1 MGTSVDRELTVRER
15 ARMPEARQ
23 EMLNAGTRGC
33 ATKFTYLAAFDGT
46 RNDRD
51 HRELAG
57 VDEVTN
63 IAKLASQ
70 AETSSK
76 STPDL
81 TFGYFKG
88 VGTGGDQGGIV
99 NAGVAPSLA
108 IEAAAQSAYLRFRNE
123 ALDYLER
130 NKRSGATT
138 ADIGAAAIGFS
149 RGSAAAIRFAQ
160 LVNEKGLSGPGGEEI
175 IPPGKVPVTGL
186 ALIDPVARFVDQPM
200 DIPPNVQGQVLSVV
214 ADHETRADFRPL
226 HYANDPRVTEVR
238 HPGNHVGVG
247 GGYDRNGTAANVL
260 EGVTGYLQQRG
271 VQVTDVAPDNRHRA
285 DAPQKIYSEAY
296 QTAHNGD
303 VMTDEAGKKQL
314 AWRVDDPEKG
324 RVLATPKMSEQHKQ
338 VLRQSMTEL
347 SPGLKAHGLSPEQ
360 CLQVSAACTVCA
372 ARHQPDWGDPRRFLV
387 SKDGEKVA
395 VQHQNGRFDEVRVD
409 QALER
414 SAVSHLRDLQGSE
427 RTPTQEAKT
436 PVVTPEPAAP
446 ALERTP

>member
-1 MGTSVDRELTVRER
+1 MGTSVER
-15 ARMPEARQ
+15 ALTAEELVRLPLARS
-23 EMLNAGTRGC
+23 EMASIGARGC
-33 ATKFTYLAAFDGT
+33 ATKFTFFAAFDGT
-46 RNDRD
+46 NNDRA
-51 HRELAG
+51 RPTLAG
-57 VDEVTN
+57 DSEPTN
-63 IAKLASQ
+63 IGKLAWQ
-70 AETSSK
+70 AEKGGAQDSVVNSRYY
-76 STPDL
+76 P
-81 TFGYFKG
+81 G
-88 VGTGGDQGGIV
+88 VGTGGDQGGLI
-99 NAGVAPSLA
+99 NAGVATSQA
-108 IEAAAQSAYLRFRNE
+108 IEAAAQKAYKDFSRA
-123 ALDYLER
+123 ALEHLDQP
-130 NKRSGATT
+130 GATT
-138 ADIGAAAIGFS
+138 ADIGAAAVGFS

-226 HYANDPRVTEVR
+226 HYANDPRVIEVR

-247 GGYDRNGTAANVL
+247 GGYDRHGTAANVL

-271 VQVTDVAPDNRHRA
+271 VAIADVAQDNRHRA

-296 QTAHNGD
+296 QTARNGD

-324 RVLATPKMSEQHKQ
+324 RMLATPKMSEQHKQ
-338 VLRQSMTEL
+338 WLRQSMTEL
-347 SPGLKAHGLSPEQ
+347 SPGLKGHGLSPEQ

-436 PVVTPEPAAP
+436 PVVSPEPASP

>member
-1 MGTSVDRELTVRER
+1 MGTSTDRDLNAAEL
-15 ARMPEARQ
+15 ARMPQARQ
-23 EMLNAGTRGC
+23 EMEALGGQGC
-33 ATKFTYLAAFDGT
+33 ATRFTFLASFDGT
-46 RNDRD
+46 NNDRK
-51 HRELAG
+51 RPELAG
-57 VDEVTN
+57 DPEPTN
-63 IAKLASQ
+63 IGKLAWQ
-70 AETSSK
+70 AEKGGAQGSVVK
-76 STPDL
+76 S
-81 TFGYFKG
+81 GYYPG
-88 VGTGGDQGGIV
+88 VGTGGDQGGLI
-99 NAGVAPSLA
+99 NAGIAPSA
-108 IEAAAQSAYLRFRNE
+108 AVEAAAQNAYNQFNDSAVAYL
-123 ALDYLER
+123 
-130 NKRSGATT
+130 KTQPGATT

-271 VQVTDVAPDNRHRA
+271 VQVADVAPDNRHRA

-324 RVLATPKMSEQHKQ
+324 RVLAAPKMSEQHKQ

-347 SPGLKAHGLSPEQ
+347 SPGLKAHGLSAEQ

-427 RTPTQEAKT
+427 RTPTQAAKT